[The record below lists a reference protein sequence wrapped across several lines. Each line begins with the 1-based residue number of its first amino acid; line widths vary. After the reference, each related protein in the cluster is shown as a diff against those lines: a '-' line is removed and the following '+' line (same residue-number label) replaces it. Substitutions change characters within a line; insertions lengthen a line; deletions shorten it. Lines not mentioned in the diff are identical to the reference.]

1 MKPRPVKQVFRSS
14 AHRKTIQH
22 QTDQSLHLYTQERK
36 NAPIIFIFISVFCFR
51 TLCGSLSR
59 LQQRESETFG
69 CLTLKNIWTLFSRK
83 KPSASS
89 LLSFSRKLEFL
100 FICCHVLFFC
110 HTFFYNEA
118 VAQWSF
124 VHTTDRWLTHIRLY
138 IIQKLLNQAN
148 MT

>member
-1 MKPRPVKQVFRSS
+1 MKPRQVKQIFRSS
-14 AHRKTIQH
+14 TQRKTIQH

-110 HTFFYNEA
+110 HTFFL
-118 VAQWSF
+118 QWSCGAVKF
-124 VHTTDRWLTHIRLY
+124 CPRDRTSTDTYPIVY
-138 IIQKLLNQAN
+138 NPK
-148 MT
+148 TKKPG